1 MNFRERGDGVDSG
14 IRAIAGITSVFSATS
29 PEGLAL
35 PKKAFAFF
43 PLFRISFS
51 GSLPLLRL
59 SFVRVLFDSL
69 DSTSWESGVTS
80 SSTLFRVSSGDP
92 SAALFSS
99 EDEGGSEPTIA
110 SGSVK
115 PLSFRLFSVIASL
128 GDIMEERQRAEPAR
142 KRVAT
147 VAAAARKRGS
157 PLREIR
163 KPSCSPSSMA
173 KGWNLGPC

>member
-1 MNFRERGDGVDSG
+1 MEESVGIFRERGDEADSG
-14 IRAIAGITSVFSATS
+14 IRAIAGISPVFSAAS

-43 PLFRISFS
+43 PPFRISFS

-59 SFVRVLFDSL
+59 SFVRVLFESL
-69 DSTSWESGVTS
+69 DSTSCESGVTS
-80 SSTLFRVSSGDP
+80 SSTLLRVSFESP
-92 SAALFSS
+92 STALFSS
-99 EDEGGSEPTIA
+99 GDEGGSEPTIA
-110 SGSVK
+110 SGSTK

-128 GDIMEERQRAEPAR
+128 GDIMEERQRTEPAM

-163 KPSCSPSSMA
+163 KPSCSPSSMG
-173 KGWNLGPC
+173 KR